1 MTKLDGD
8 TRGGAALSVRAV
20 TGKPIKYACVGEKL
34 TDIEEFYPDR
44 MASRILGMGDVLSLI
59 EKAQENFDEEKAKKL
74 EKKMKTSTFD
84 LEDFLDQLEQLQ
96 KMGPIGDLLGMI
108 PGMNN
113 KALKGVDVND
123 KDLIRTK
130 AIIQSMT
137 RKERMDP
144 DIINGSRK
152 KRIAAG
158 CGVHVSDV
166 NRLLKQFEQTKKMMK
181 QFGGMEKKMKRGG
194 GFKFPF

>member
-1 MTKLDGD
+1 
-8 TRGGAALSVRAV
+8 
-20 TGKPIKYACVGEKL
+20 
-34 TDIEEFYPDR
+34 
-44 MASRILGMGDVLSLI
+44 
-59 EKAQENFDEEKAKKL
+59 
-74 EKKMKTSTFD
+74 
-84 LEDFLDQLEQLQ
+84 
-96 KMGPIGDLLGMI
+96 
-108 PGMNN
+108 
-113 KALKGVDVND
+113 
-123 KDLIRTK
+123 
-130 AIIQSMT
+130 MT

-158 CGVHVSDV
+158 CGVHVSEV